1 MPSKMQL
8 DNEKLIQQIEELA
21 TILKPWNEQLVVGG
35 GVALIL
41 YDVVL
46 AKANS
51 GAVGTT
57 DIDYLIPRRPIKS
70 GDEKISE
77 LLIESG
83 YEPKNKSLD
92 TPAVQSFIKQI
103 EEVEIEVEFLTDN
116 KSRHQEDV
124 VVISGAGVNA
134 QSLSYI
140 EMSLKEATPLKLPS
154 GAVINIVK
162 PEAWVFHKG
171 LTFTKRTSTQKK
183 YKDLYGIWFVLTQLG
198 DTSFAVQ
205 KDLPKLMKNS
215 HAAWA
220 KKFKENLSEWMSSAS
235 PKDWDLLQ
243 QQDVGGRLTRTGFER
258 IIANIKY

>member
-1 MPSKMQL
+1 MKL
-8 DNEKLIQQIEELA
+8 DNDKLIQQIEELA
-21 TILKPWNEQLVVGG
+21 NILKQWNDQLVVGG

-51 GAVGTT
+51 GAIGTT
-57 DIDYLIPRRPIKS
+57 DIDYLIPRRPVKT
-70 GDEKISE
+70 GDEKISK
-77 LLIESG
+77 LLMESG
-83 YEPKNKSLD
+83 YELKNKSLD
-92 TPAVQSFIKQI
+92 TPAVQSFIKQF
-103 EEVEIEVEFLTDN
+103 EETEIEVEFLTDN
-116 KSRHQEDV
+116 RSRNQEDV
-124 VVISGAGVNA
+124 VVIREAGINA

-162 PEAWVFHKG
+162 PEAWVLHKG
-171 LTFTKRTSTQKK
+171 LTFTKRSSALKK

-205 KDLPKLMKNS
+205 KALKKLMKNN
-215 HAAWA
+215 HEQWT
-220 KKFKENLSEWMSSAS
+220 KKFIQNLSEWKSSAS

-243 QQDVGGRLTRTGFER
+243 QQDVEGRLTKTSFEQVIR
-258 IIANIKY
+258 RFVLIGE

>member
-1 MPSKMQL
+1 MQL
-8 DNEKLIQQIEELA
+8 DNDKLIQQIEELA
-21 TILKPWNEQLVVGG
+21 NILKPWNEQLVVGG

-46 AKANS
+46 AKSSS

-57 DIDYLIPRRPIKS
+57 DIDYLIPRRPVKN

-103 EEVEIEVEFLTDN
+103 EETEIEVEFLTDN
-116 KSRHQEDV
+116 RSRNQEDV
-124 VVISGAGVNA
+124 VVIADAGINA

-140 EMSLKEATPLKLPS
+140 EMSLKEATPLELPS

-171 LTFTKRTSTQKK
+171 LTFTKRTNTQKK

-205 KDLPKLMKNS
+205 KALPKLMKNN
-215 HAAWA
+215 HEAWS
-220 KKFKENLSEWMSSAS
+220 KKFVQNLSEWINSAS

-243 QQDVGGRLTRTGFER
+243 QQDVEGRLSKASFEQSLKNF
-258 IIANIKY
+258 IANK